1 MPADLT
7 TTTDRRNTYG
17 DSNQSRS
24 RSRSKEALRYVQKS
38 SGLSTLFSNGG
49 APMANAHSS
58 RPVDTDWGG
67 RAIISPPILTNME
80 RIELGAM
87 KAPTVRIADAK
98 TDETDGEMHE
108 KEVDSSYD
116 IDAKRPGLFA
126 SRRI

>member
-1 MPADLT
+1 
-7 TTTDRRNTYG
+7 
-17 DSNQSRS
+17 
-24 RSRSKEALRYVQKS
+24 
-38 SGLSTLFSNGG
+38 
-49 APMANAHSS
+49 MANAHSS